1 MVSHLNAQRV
11 GALAFAGFLVLG
23 SSAARASAAELPQLN
38 FRPSCEAAAAA
49 ARAGDSERFDQCRR
63 QEIAARDQLQK
74 DWNGFDS
81 ADRAS
86 CRSLALM
93 GYHATYTELL
103 TCLEMARD
111 ARNLPD
117 EKLPPTTTG
126 SGGPRP

>member
-1 MVSHLNAQRV
+1 MVLHRDAQRV
-11 GALAFAGFLVLG
+11 GALVFAGILVLG
-23 SSAARASAAELPQLN
+23 LSAAHAFAADVPQLD

-63 QEIAARDQLQK
+63 QELAARDQLRK
-74 DWNGFDS
+74 DWNGFNG

-126 SGGPRP
+126 SGRPRS